1 MNQLLSISPV
11 SVISYDIPT
20 MEKDPELEVFLND
33 NKNKS
38 IVVVQGLGFVGLAM
52 SLVIANANECAEF
65 AVIGVDLPSEA
76 SYWKIGDIKTQNCP
90 VISSDPLWRSTSGR
104 L

>member
-1 MNQLLSISPV
+1 
-11 SVISYDIPT
+11 
-20 MEKDPELEVFLND
+20 
-33 NKNKS
+33 
-38 IVVVQGLGFVGLAM
+38 M

-90 VISSDPLWRSTSGR
+90 VISSDPLVAEYQEGSREQCLLR
-104 L
+104 NV